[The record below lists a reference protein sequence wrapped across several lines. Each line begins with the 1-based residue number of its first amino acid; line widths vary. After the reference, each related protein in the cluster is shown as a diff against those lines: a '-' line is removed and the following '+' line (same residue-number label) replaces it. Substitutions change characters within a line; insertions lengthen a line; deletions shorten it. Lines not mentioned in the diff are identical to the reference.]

1 MVESVHD
8 ARFLYECGLGLMP
21 RRFRPT
27 SDDKIIYDEEDDV
40 PELYLITEGIVS
52 IGFRLIS
59 GTQNK
64 EKDKQFVIGKRMQGG
79 PKNSSI
85 ICDHYVVNDCKS

>member
-1 MVESVHD
+1 MVESVLD

-21 RRFRPT
+21 RRFSPT

-40 PELYLITEGIVS
+40 PELYFIIEGIVG

-59 GTQNK
+59 GCSD
-64 EKDKQFVIGKRMQGG
+64 KDKDR
-79 PKNSSI
+79 
-85 ICDHYVVNDCKS
+85 